1 MEHKIKCL
9 EELFPE
15 YLLDLQNSVGL
26 EATGISDA
34 YNNCFKV
41 ETGYS
46 CEFIRDFNKG
56 TLTLVGGRPSMG
68 KTSFVIN
75 LAVKASLSHYNSVA
89 LFIKELSMNEI
100 LTRILASEE
109 KIDTVCLQ
117 NGKISKEELARVQTA
132 AGKISAMD
140 LSMDDDIYVPT
151 PTNLFIDNSYYNSS
165 LDIFNKCS
173 KIKYDT
179 GRLDLVILDD
189 IKLLVLKKDE
199 EHLNASMALK
209 QLARELDAPIIATC
223 GLTRERIESAHNKRP
238 FITDLRPPAFEEH
251 ADSVI
256 LLHRDA
262 YYDLTVENNVL
273 ELIVNKNEPGKPTGT
288 VCFNWEPKYLRMDEI
303 KQEVI

>member
-15 YLLDLQNSVGL
+15 YLMDLQNSVGL

-68 KTSFVIN
+68 KTSFAIN
-75 LAVKASLSHYNSVA
+75 LATRASLSHYNSVA

-117 NGKISKEELARVQTA
+117 NGKTSKEELERIQTA
-132 AGKISAMD
+132 TGKISTMD
-140 LSMDDDIYVPT
+140 LSMDDDVYVRT
-151 PTNLFIDNSYYNSS
+151 PTSLFIDNSYYNSS
-165 LDIFNKCS
+165 SDIFKKCS
-173 KIKYDT
+173 QIKDDT
-179 GRLDLVILDD
+179 GKLDLVILDD
-189 IKLLVLKKDE
+189 IDLLILKKDE
-199 EHLNASMALK
+199 EHLNASMVLK
-209 QLARELDAPIIATC
+209 QLSRELDVPIIATC
-223 GLTRERIESAHNKRP
+223 GLTKDRIENANNKRP
-238 FITDLRPPAFEEH
+238 FLTDLRPPAFQEH

-262 YYDLTVENNVL
+262 YYDLTVENNAL
-273 ELIVNKNEPGKPTGT
+273 ELIVNKNVPGKPTGT
-288 VCFNWEPKYLRMDEI
+288 IRFSWEPKYLRMDEI